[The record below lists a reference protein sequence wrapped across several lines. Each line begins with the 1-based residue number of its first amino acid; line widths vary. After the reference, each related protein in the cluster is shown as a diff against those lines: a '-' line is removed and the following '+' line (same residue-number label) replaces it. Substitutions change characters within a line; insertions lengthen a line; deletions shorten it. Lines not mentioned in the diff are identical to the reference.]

1 MAKLA
6 YKNGITSVVLRV
18 KVLDTAS
25 TAGAGK
31 AGLTKDSAGLAVS
44 TIADNEAS
52 PVVYRQADNNI
63 ETIATIGAF
72 ASPDAGKCRFR
83 EVDAVNHPGL
93 YEIQISDAR
102 WAVAGSRSAIVTVSG
117 AANAAQVDAE
127 VQLDPKVV
135 ADLNDVSA
143 SAILATNIDSTGAAT
158 LTVKKALEAI
168 LAVLAGVASF
178 DATTGQETFKGRD
191 GNTPVVTNTL
201 TGSGTRTNSVIS

>member
-6 YKNGITSVVLRV
+6 YKNGIASVVLRL

-25 TAGAGK
+25 NVGAGK
-31 AGLTKDSAGLAVS
+31 TGLTKDSSGLVVS
-44 TIADNEAS
+44 TIADNEAT
-52 PVVYRQADNNI
+52 PVAYRQADNNI
-63 ETIATIGAF
+63 DTIAALGAF
-72 ASPDAGKCRFR
+72 APPTAGKCRFR
-83 EVDAVNHPGL
+83 EVDAIHHPGL
-93 YEIQISDAR
+93 YEVQISDAR
-102 WAVAGSRSAIVTVSG
+102 WAVAGARSAIVTVSG
-117 AANAAQVDAE
+117 VANAAQVDAE

-143 SAILATNIDSTGAAT
+143 SAILGTNIDSTGGAP

-178 DATTGQETFKGRD
+178 DSATGQETFKGRD

-201 TGSGTRTNSVIS
+201 TGSGIRTNSVIS

>member
-6 YKNGITSVVLRV
+6 LKNGIASVVLRV
-18 KVLDTAS
+18 KVLDSAS
-25 TAGAGK
+25 TVGAGK
-31 AGLTKDSAGLAVS
+31 TGLTKDSSGLIVS
-44 TIADNEAS
+44 TIADNEAA
-52 PVVYRQADNNI
+52 PTVYAQAAGNI
-63 ETIATIGAF
+63 EAIATLGTF
-72 ASPDAGKCRFR
+72 AAPDVGKCRFR

-102 WAVAGSRSAIVTVSG
+102 WAVTSARSAIVTVSG
-117 AANAAQVDAE
+117 AAGAAQVDAE

-191 GNTPVVTNTL
+191 GNTTVVTNTL
-201 TGSGTRTNSVIS
+201 TGSGTRTNSVIN

>member
-18 KVLDTAS
+18 KIMDSAS
-25 TAGAGK
+25 TVGAGK
-31 AGLTKDSAGLAVS
+31 TGLAFGTAGLVVS
-44 TIADNEAS
+44 TIADNEAA
-52 PVVYRQADNNI
+52 PTVYTQAAGNV
-63 ETIATIGAF
+63 ETVATLGTF
-72 ASPDAGKCRFR
+72 AAPDAGKCRFR

-102 WAVAGSRSAIVTVSG
+102 WAVTGARSAIVTVSG
-117 AANAAQVDAE
+117 AAGAAQVDAE

-158 LTVKKALEAI
+158 ITVKKALEAI

-178 DATTGQETFKGRD
+178 DATSGQETFKGRD
-191 GNTPVVTNTL
+191 GNTPVVINTL
-201 TGSGTRTNSVIS
+201 TGSGTRTSSVIN

>member
-6 YKNGITSVVLRV
+6 LKNGITSVVLRV
-18 KVLDTAS
+18 KVLDSAS
-25 TAGAGK
+25 TVGAGK
-31 AGLTKDSAGLAVS
+31 TGLTKDSAGLIVS
-44 TIADNEAS
+44 TIADNEAA
-52 PVVYRQADNNI
+52 PTVYAQAAGNI
-63 ETIATIGAF
+63 ETIAALGTF
-72 ASPDAGKCRFR
+72 AAPDAGKCRFR
-83 EVDAVNHPGL
+83 EVDPINHPGL

-102 WAVAGSRSAIVTVSG
+102 WAVAGSHSAIVTLT

-127 VQLDPKVV
+127 VQLDSKVV

-158 LTVKKALEAI
+158 ITVKKALEAI

-201 TGSGTRTNSVIS
+201 TGSGTRTSSVIN